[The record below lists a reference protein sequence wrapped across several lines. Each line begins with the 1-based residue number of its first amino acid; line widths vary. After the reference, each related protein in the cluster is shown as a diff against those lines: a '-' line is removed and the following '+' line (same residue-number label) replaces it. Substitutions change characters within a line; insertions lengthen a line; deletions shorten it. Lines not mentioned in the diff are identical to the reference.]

1 MFLEFFDGVW
11 GHYTFESDKVN
22 VLIDG
27 LPSFAYPLGQVIFV
41 LLVYRLLVHQCF
53 KKFLT
58 MSPQDIWTW
67 HKETFCKSKLSFIA
81 IPIVYLFVFGM
92 TYVLVED
99 VLTTF
104 TIYKDYRGPIAKTID
119 GKVEQIDISHVGTK
133 TSSARIN
140 AHFVSSDGQTY
151 DIHLINGD
159 KRIANYM
166 RHHKSESYTATLSFD
181 KHGKPVYISKFWE

>member
-41 LLVYRLLVHQCF
+41 LLVYRLLVHQYF

-58 MSPQDIWTW
+58 MSPQDIWAW
-67 HKETFCKSKLSFIA
+67 HKETFRKTKLSFIV

-92 TYVLVED
+92 TYVLVDD
-99 VLTTF
+99 VLATV
-104 TIYKDYRGPIAKTID
+104 TIYKDLEA
-119 GKVEQIDISHVGTK
+119 
-133 TSSARIN
+133 
-140 AHFVSSDGQTY
+140 
-151 DIHLINGD
+151 L
-159 KRIANYM
+159 
-166 RHHKSESYTATLSFD
+166 
-181 KHGKPVYISKFWE
+181 

>member
-1 MFLEFFDGVW
+1 MLQKGVNLFLEFFDGVW

-41 LLVYRLLVHQCF
+41 LLVYRLLVHQYF

-58 MSPQDIWTW
+58 MSPQDIWAW
-67 HKETFCKSKLSFIA
+67 HKETFRKSKLSFIV

-92 TYVLVED
+92 TYVLVDD
-99 VLTTF
+99 VLATV

-119 GKVEQIDISHVGTK
+119 GQVEQIDISHVGTK
-133 TSSARIN
+133 TGRLMT
-140 AHFVSSDGQTY
+140 FT
-151 DIHLINGD
+151 
-159 KRIANYM
+159 
-166 RHHKSESYTATLSFD
+166 
-181 KHGKPVYISKFWE
+181 